1 MKNKLIPMVILI
13 FCLIISCKSQEK
25 KEFRFTQA
33 ELDEFELLNQCHCL
47 EYLRLRS
54 YDFVKWKSESA
65 KEKYLEE
72 IRGLVFSQFST
83 LRLHSQYYQEKYD
96 SSLFLKHG
104 TSIYTDGTKLNFH
117 RLDSLYYE
125 PIVQQYIIEQTK
137 TESLPYLGLDYN
149 FFIDCYYRVKQIPL
163 EIELRHFIDANPQF
177 KREN

>member
-1 MKNKLIPMVILI
+1 MGFIFNPTNCILEI
-13 FCLIISCKSQEK
+13 CNPTSVEWSFAI
-25 KEFRFTQA
+25 A
-33 ELDEFELLNQCHCL
+33 ETFD
-47 EYLRLRS
+47 
-54 YDFVKWKSESA
+54 
-65 KEKYLEE
+65 
-72 IRGLVFSQFST
+72 
-83 LRLHSQYYQEKYD
+83 
-96 SSLFLKHG
+96 
-104 TSIYTDGTKLNFH
+104 DGTKLNFH